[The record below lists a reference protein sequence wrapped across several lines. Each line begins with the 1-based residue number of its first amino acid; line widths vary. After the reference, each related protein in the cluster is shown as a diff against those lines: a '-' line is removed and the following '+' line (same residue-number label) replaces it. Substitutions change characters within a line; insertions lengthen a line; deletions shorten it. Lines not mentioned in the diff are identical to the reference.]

1 MPVNIPNFLSM
12 LRLLL
17 VPVFFLTMYY
27 YLDGM
32 ELMLWV
38 ARAIFIIIIV
48 SDFLDGYLA
57 RQLREI
63 TSLGSVLDPVADKL
77 FVTAS
82 FVLLTVFHKIH
93 PWVTITV
100 VAKDILVSIGWCLM
114 AMLYDKIEVNPS
126 LLGKAATCLQ
136 FLLVFMIVMI
146 PPLFTNLVWL
156 EFLTAGFTIAALI
169 HYGMLALKQT
179 GGFNGNKNPLA

>member
-32 ELMLWV
+32 EMMLWA
-38 ARAIFIIIIV
+38 ARTVFVVIII

-63 TSLGSVLDPVADKL
+63 TSLGSVA
-77 FVTAS
+77 
-82 FVLLTVFHKIH
+82 
-93 PWVTITV
+93 
-100 VAKDILVSIGWCLM
+100 
-114 AMLYDKIEVNPS
+114 
-126 LLGKAATCLQ
+126 
-136 FLLVFMIVMI
+136 
-146 PPLFTNLVWL
+146 
-156 EFLTAGFTIAALI
+156 
-169 HYGMLALKQT
+169 
-179 GGFNGNKNPLA
+179 